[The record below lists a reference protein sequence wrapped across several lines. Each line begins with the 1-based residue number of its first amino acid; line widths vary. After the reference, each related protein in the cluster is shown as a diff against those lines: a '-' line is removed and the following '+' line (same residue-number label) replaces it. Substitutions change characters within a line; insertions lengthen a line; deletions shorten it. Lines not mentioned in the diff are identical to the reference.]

1 MGDKSRDI
9 TMHASK
15 LRPAFV
21 LSTAQEFVFR
31 THGCDFY
38 GGKIIGKN
46 SVVPSRVAPK
56 MQRGKNSLIMKFPD
70 GNKIAGVRMKGWYSL
85 QYMKSSAHYYAES
98 KHKNR
103 LVL

>member
-1 MGDKSRDI
+1 
-9 TMHASK
+9 MHASK

-46 SVVPSRVAPK
+46 PVVPSRVAPK
-56 MQRGKNSLIMKFPD
+56 LQRGKKFSYHEVSRWQQD
-70 GNKIAGVRMKGWYSL
+70 CWCQDERMVQSPVHEEL
-85 QYMKSSAHYYAES
+85 ST
-98 KHKNR
+98 
-103 LVL
+103 LLC